1 MGLTRES
8 VAMNRKTVTEPPKTE
23 FKLDISFFN
32 EQFVNIKILIRT
44 ANKM

>member
-1 MGLTRES
+1 
-8 VAMNRKTVTEPPKTE
+8 MNRKTVTEPPKTE